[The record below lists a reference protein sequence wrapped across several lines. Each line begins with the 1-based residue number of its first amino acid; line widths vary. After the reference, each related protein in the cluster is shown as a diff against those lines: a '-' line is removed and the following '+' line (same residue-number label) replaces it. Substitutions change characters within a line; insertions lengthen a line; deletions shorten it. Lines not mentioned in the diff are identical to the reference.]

1 MPFPNLS
8 GMKKMN
14 AFPPERLIDIH
25 WYAAQTGESFS
36 DHKSA
41 YEHFRAHGQP
51 SGLNP
56 SPFFYTAWYIWQNPD
71 VSGYATVL
79 DHFVRRGAD
88 AIVDPAPFLD
98 GITFLGQST
107 KYANII
113 QALAALTKGEDTSLS
128 PRLDDHLALLAARQ
142 AEVHQAVRAHYIC
155 RRPSG
160 RRRLVW
166 IQAGPRFNATR
177 WFRPASPRRWDLM
190 CNWYTR
196 DGLDLRHGEIHLSQA
211 GTKPTAIHHVLRNDP
226 DLFRGYDQILFLDD
240 DLFIAHEDIDRLFD
254 IAQSDGLELFQA
266 ALLPG
271 SHGVWTDLF
280 QKSSKG
286 SRRTTGV
293 EIMMPGFTR
302 AALFSCTELFGR
314 NISGY
319 GLDFMFSEHIRRAG
333 GGCGVV
339 DAVGV
344 RHEAPI
350 DERGGAYY
358 RQMRALGINYKLELY
373 AAIHELGKFP
383 TFKDSSAGAI

>member
-1 MPFPNLS
+1 
-8 GMKKMN
+8 MKTLN
-14 AFPPERLIDIH
+14 AFPPERLIDMR

-36 DHKSA
+36 DQQSA
-41 YEHFRAHGQP
+41 YRHFREYGQP

-71 VSGYATVL
+71 VSGYATAL
-79 DHFVRRGAD
+79 DHFVCRGAD

-98 GITFLGQST
+98 GISFLRRN
-107 KYANII
+107 ANYDDIVM
-113 QALAALTKGEDTSLS
+113 ALAALTEGRDTSLS
-128 PRLDDHLALLAARQ
+128 ARLDDHLALLAARQ
-142 AEVHQAVRAHYIC
+142 AAVHQAVRAHYLR
-155 RRPSG
+155 RRPGG

-166 IQAGPRFNATR
+166 VQAGPRFNARR
-177 WFRPASPRRWDLM
+177 WFQPASPRSWDLM

-196 DGLDLRHGEIHLSQA
+196 DGLDLRDGEIHLSQA
-211 GTKPTAIHHVLRNDP
+211 GTKSTAIHHVLQNDP

-240 DLFIAHEDIDRLFD
+240 DLLMAHEDLDRLFD
-254 IAQSDGLELFQA
+254 IAQRDGLELFQA

-271 SHGVWTDLF
+271 SHGVWADLF
-280 QKSSKG
+280 QKSSRG

-293 EIMMPGFTR
+293 EIMMPGFSR
-302 AALFSCTELFGR
+302 AALFSCAELFGR

-319 GLDFMFSEHIRRAG
+319 GLDFMFSERIRRAG

-339 DAVGV
+339 DAVGA

-373 AAIHELGKFP
+373 AAIHALGTFP
-383 TFKDSSAGAI
+383 TFEDERRKGR